1 MIDVLIGIIST
12 SITSGT
18 VIALVGMGE
27 LLAERTGVFNIGLEG
42 IMAVGASVAIIAV
55 NGFGSDAYTGTLIAA
70 SAGLLLG
77 FLFAF
82 ATVKIRVN
90 QVLCGLALSFLGLG
104 LAGILGTKFAGQP
117 AGAVLTKIPI
127 PYLSDIPLIGAAVF
141 NHNILVYLTFFILP
155 GIITYL
161 IFRTRHGI
169 HIRAVGENPAAAD
182 ASGVNVS
189 KFRFIYTCVGATLA
203 AVGGAYLTLSLTPTW
218 TEGVTGGRGWIALAL
233 VIFSGWRPF
242 YIILGALFFGAATS
256 LGFVAQIQGWGI
268 PAPFLSMIPYLSTIL
283 LMLIPA
289 VFSKEV
295 RRLGAA
301 PNAIGVPYYRE
312 EG

>member
-1 MIDVLIGIIST
+1 MNDVLIGIIST

-18 VIALVGMGE
+18 VIALVAMGE

-42 IMAVGASVAIIAV
+42 IMAVGASLAIIAV
-55 NGFGSDAYTGTLIAA
+55 NGFDSDAYTGTLIAA
-70 SAGLLLG
+70 LAGFFLG
-77 FLFAF
+77 FMFAI
-82 ATVKIRVN
+82 ATVKVKAN

-104 LAGILGTKFAGQP
+104 SAGILGTKFAGQP
-117 AGAVLTKIPI
+117 ARAVLPKIPI
-127 PYLSDIPLIGAAVF
+127 PFLSEIPLIGMAIF
-141 NHNILVYLTFFILP
+141 NHNFLVYLSFFILP
-155 GIITYL
+155 GVIAYL
-161 IFRTRHGI
+161 LFRTRHGI

-182 ASGVNVS
+182 ASGVNVTR
-189 KFRFIYTCVGATLA
+189 FRFIYTCVGATLT

-242 YIILGALFFGAATS
+242 YIILGALFFGATTS
-256 LGFVAQIQGWGI
+256 IGFIAQIHGWGI
-268 PAPFLSMIPYLSTIL
+268 PSSFLSMIPYISTIL

-289 VFSKEV
+289 VFDKEL

-301 PNAIGVPYYRE
+301 PNAIGIPYHRE